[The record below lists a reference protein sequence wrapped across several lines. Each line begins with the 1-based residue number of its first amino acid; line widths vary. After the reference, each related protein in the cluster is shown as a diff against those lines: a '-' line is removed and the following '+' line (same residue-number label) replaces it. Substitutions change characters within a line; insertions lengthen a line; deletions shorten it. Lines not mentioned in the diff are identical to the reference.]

1 MSFQITEA
9 HVKQFNANVIHL
21 SQQQGSRLEP
31 YVRKESQKG
40 KTQAFE
46 RVGQVT
52 AQVKVSRHSDT
63 PLADTPHSRRWVTLK
78 DYEHAD
84 LVDKADEI
92 RILIDPTSEYVKAFV
107 WAFGRAKDDEIIDA
121 ADAAVLSGENGTST
135 VAHPNS
141 QKLVSVSAGAG
152 ANLNVQA
159 LRRAKKKFGEAD
171 VDESIPLY
179 AAVAASQIDSLLGQT
194 EVTSSDYNTV
204 KALAMGEVDSFV
216 GFKFIRIQRLNAQ
229 SGALSFDTSTGAV
242 GAGAGNANGY
252 RKCIFWAEDGL
263 LLSTGMDIMT
273 DVGPRRDK
281 SMSMQVFAAMGIG
294 AARLEEE
301 KVVIVLANEA

>member
-9 HVKQFNANVIHL
+9 QVKQFSANVIHL
-21 SQQQGSRLEP
+21 SQQMGSRLENA
-31 YVRKESQKG
+31 VRRENQKG
-40 KTQAFE
+40 VAQAFE
-46 RVGQVT
+46 RIGQVT

-63 PLADTPHSRRWVTLK
+63 PLTDTPHSRRWVFLK

-84 LVDKADEI
+84 LLDKADEI
-92 RILIDPTSEYVKAFV
+92 KILIDPTSEYAKAFV

-121 ADAAVLSGENGTST
+121 SDGLAFSGENGTTS

-159 LRRAKKKFGEAD
+159 LRRAKKKFGDAD
-171 VDESIPLY
+171 VDESIKLY
-179 AAVAASQIDSLLGQT
+179 AAISSSQVDSLLGQT
-194 EVTSSDYNTV
+194 EVTSADYNTV
-204 KALAMGEVDSFV
+204 RALVMGEVDSFV
-216 GFKFIRIQRLNAQ
+216 GFQFIRTQRLNYQ
-229 SGALSFDTSTGAV
+229 SGALLFNTTTGSV
-242 GAGAGNANGY
+242 GAGAGDANGY

-263 LLSTGMDIMT
+263 MLSTGMDVTT
-273 DVGPRRDK
+273 DIGPRRDK
-281 SMSMQVFAAMGIG
+281 SMSMQVFCAMGVG
-294 AARLEEE
+294 SARLEEE